1 MRRKNKKRIYTIILT
16 NHGKHLKTIRS
27 EETESKI
34 YKRLNKLLEENKKV
48 MFPMRYNNHKH
59 VMVEAQYELVIIKC
73 RDEFEEK
80 VTKVRSDSGEFVNY
94 KTSDDNWIVID
105 RVPYDIEETFWVYG
119 YHPKIQRKDFK
130 WILENFII
138 KDAKNKYMFKTVQIL
153 YNKVLIECDGKLEMV
168 ICKNKSDA
176 VRMYNIIEQ
185 MASKNK
191 YKYIAFMGN
200 VALSKYKMQWVEKI
214 KDLTKWNTKKVL
226 RQSTRD

>member
-1 MRRKNKKRIYTIILT
+1 MKYKNKKKIYTIILT

-130 WILENFII
+130 WILENFIA

-176 VRMYNIIEQ
+176 VRMYNLIEQ
-185 MASKNK
+185 IASKNK

-200 VALSKYKMQWVEKI
+200 IALSKHKNQWVQKI
-214 KDLTKWNTKKVL
+214 KDLTGWGTKKVL
-226 RQSTRD
+226 RRSTRE